1 MKKISLLIYFSRVST
16 GQVLTVTLICNEK
29 LNNSIETPAM
39 HLTFNLF
46 ILILVFILLT
56 GAFNDNAPAK
66 SPAKCSA
73 KCSAKPRALQEM
85 RYQKDM
91 EISMGEVSLPKGK
104 FLSSDSDVLEDG
116 SVNSETKY

>member
-1 MKKISLLIYFSRVST
+1 M
-16 GQVLTVTLICNEK
+16 LTVTLICNEK

-73 KCSAKPRALQEM
+73 KPRALQEM

>member
-1 MKKISLLIYFSRVST
+1 
-16 GQVLTVTLICNEK
+16 
-29 LNNSIETPAM
+29 M